1 MEELESKAAA
11 VTRRILPDE
20 PVESRLFHD
29 LQALTAVLLREIDS
43 QKNTLSGKDD
53 SDCPAASYTEWLSS
67 GFNQLPEAAG
77 HHGR

>member
-1 MEELESKAAA
+1 LESKAAA

-20 PVESRLFHD
+20 PVGSRLFHD
-29 LQALTAVLLREIDS
+29 LQALTVVLLREIDN

-53 SDCPAASYTEWLSS
+53 SDCPASSYTEWLSS
-67 GFNQLPEAAG
+67 GFSQLPEAAG